1 MLQIVQTVTVGRLLS
16 ALHTHKCLSS
26 IRQKSL
32 PVSVARW
39 SACGREIWGS
49 YDGDGCL
56 LATRCFI
63 LFLTSLIRGDTM
75 IKRIYVHVAYMPCR
89 NSSDRWTA
97 LRDTCVLSCLRLVCG
112 SLNLLPI
119 LFCGLKYVFRIS
131 VFQFQLLFPSDVRGG
146 VMFILSHVYRCYI
159 WNHTCHNSC
168 EAVIMQ

>member
-1 MLQIVQTVTVGRLLS
+1 MLQIVQTVAVGRLLS

-39 SACGREIWGS
+39 SACCMEIWGS

-75 IKRIYVHVAYMPCR
+75 IKRIYIHVVYLPCR

-97 LRDTCVLSCLRLVCG
+97 SRETCVLSCLRLVCG
-112 SLNLLPI
+112 SLNLLLI
-119 LFCGLKYVFRIS
+119 LFCYCLQTWGEVLCLYCHMLHMKS
-131 VFQFQLLFPSDVRGG
+131 HLSQLLWSG
-146 VMFILSHVYRCYI
+146 
-159 WNHTCHNSC
+159 HN
-168 EAVIMQ
+168 AVSNR